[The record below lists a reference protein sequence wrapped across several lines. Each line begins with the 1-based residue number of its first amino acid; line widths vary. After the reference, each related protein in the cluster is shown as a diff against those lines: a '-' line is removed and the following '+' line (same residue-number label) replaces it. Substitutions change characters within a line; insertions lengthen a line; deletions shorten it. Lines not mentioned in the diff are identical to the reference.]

1 MEKITKSLVKELNE
15 AVRNDDCQSFFEAL
29 GFHLYDL
36 EDGRYELSGVHTDG
50 GVEMCLTIEKDNWIE
65 DFEDYYEGFDVDEE
79 ISLYREN
86 PDSEYCRRF
95 SCRESV
101 EDFEDWD
108 NYIKQLVDIA
118 TAGGDY
124 KYHKILYHN
133 IASRILLFSKSD
145 YQIDKLD
152 KLDDDELMD
161 MAYTNSSG
169 SIQTLSV
176 DEFFDGL
183 NSNQDFVKE
192 YYVKPIA
199 G

>member
-15 AVRNDDCQSFFEAL
+15 AVRNDDCQSFFETL
-29 GFHLYDL
+29 GFNVYDL
-36 EDGRYELSGVHTDG
+36 EDGQYELSGVHTDG
-50 GVEMCLTIEKDNWIE
+50 GVEMCLTIEKDNWVE
-65 DFEDYYEGFDVDEE
+65 DFEEYYDNFDIDEE

-86 PDSEYCRRF
+86 PDSEYCRVF

-101 EDFEDWD
+101 EDFEAWD
-108 NYIKQLVDIA
+108 KYIKQLVDIA

-124 KYHKILYHN
+124 KYRKILYHN
-133 IASRILLFSKSD
+133 NAGRILLFSKSD

-161 MAYTNSSG
+161 MAYTDSSG
-169 SIQTLSV
+169 NIQTLSV